1 MEETRM
7 LKHARVL
14 IFVVATLSSLGV
26 WPARAQDKPKP
37 DDRAPSVS
45 PLKVQIVFTEF
56 EGDKKVKSLP
66 YTMVFTAGSHRDAEI
81 AKLRVGSRI
90 PVLAGKDGQ
99 FQYVDIGT
107 NLDCRAEHLEDGRY
121 GLKLSLERS
130 WVQGEMH
137 LSGDQPAGTSGGNA
151 EYSQPV
157 LGGYRTDSYL
167 IARDGQTVETT
178 VATDPLNGKQLKIE
192 LILSVPK

>member
-1 MEETRM
+1 M
-7 LKHARVL
+7 LKQARVL
-14 IFVVATLSSLGV
+14 ILAVAVLTSLGV
-26 WPARAQDKPKP
+26 CSARAQDKPKP
-37 DDRAPSVS
+37 DDRPLAAT

-66 YTMVFTAGSHRDAEI
+66 YTMIFTAGTHRDAEV

-107 NLDCRAEHLEDGRY
+107 NLDCRAEYLEDGRY

-130 WVQGEMH
+130 WVQSEVHFGADEPKGSSGE
-137 LSGDQPAGTSGGNA
+137 GFNQP
-151 EYSQPV
+151 
-157 LGGYRTDSYL
+157 LIGGYRTDSYL
-167 IARDGQTVETT
+167 IARDGQTVETM

-192 LILSVPK
+192 LTLSTPK

>member
-1 MEETRM
+1 MPKQ
-7 LKHARVL
+7 LRVL
-14 IFVVATLSSLGV
+14 ILVVIALTTLGLSSV
-26 WPARAQDKPKP
+26 RAQDKPKP
-37 DDRAPSVS
+37 DDRALSAT
-45 PLKVQIVFTEF
+45 PLKIQIVFTEF

-66 YTMVFTAGSHRDAEI
+66 YTMVFTAGTHRDAEV

-90 PVLAGKDGQ
+90 PVLAGKDGEY
-99 FQYVDIGT
+99 QYVDVGT

-121 GLKLSLERS
+121 GLKLSLDRS

-137 LSGDQPAGTSGGNA
+137 LSGDQPAGTSGGNGD
-151 EYSQPV
+151 SGQPV
-157 LGGYRTDSYL
+157 IGGYRADSYL

-192 LILSVPK
+192 LTLTAPK

>member
-1 MEETRM
+1 M
-7 LKHARVL
+7 LKSARVL
-14 IFVVATLSSLGV
+14 IVVVVALTSLGLSSV
-26 WPARAQDKPKP
+26 RAQDKPKP
-37 DDRAPSVS
+37 DDRALSAT

-66 YTMVFTAGSHRDAEI
+66 YTMVFTAGSHRDAEV

-90 PVLAGKDGQ
+90 PVLAGKDGE

-130 WVQGEMH
+130 WVQAEVH
-137 LSGDQPAGTSGGNA
+137 LGADQPAGTPGGGF
-151 EYSQPV
+151 SQPV
-157 LGGYRTDSYL
+157 IGGYRTDSYL
-167 IARDGQTVETT
+167 IARDGQTVETM

-192 LILSVPK
+192 LTLSAPK